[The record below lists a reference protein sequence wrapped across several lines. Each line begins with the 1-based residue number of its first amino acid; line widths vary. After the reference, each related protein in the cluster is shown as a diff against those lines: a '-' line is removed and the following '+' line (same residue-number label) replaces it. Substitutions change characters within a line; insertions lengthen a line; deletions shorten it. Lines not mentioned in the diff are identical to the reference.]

1 MRSRTE
7 KVLLA
12 IPFLSSGIPEFVI
25 ADLNKGVSHRNE
37 AIAEELETAALRL
50 SEPPAGMTGF
60 APWYFAPV
68 FDLLGGCAE
77 PFFRRFLSSPS
88 AELRTA
94 AQRWL
99 ALLADKKLMCGR

>member
-1 MRSRTE
+1 
-7 KVLLA
+7 
-12 IPFLSSGIPEFVI
+12 
-25 ADLNKGVSHRNE
+25 
-37 AIAEELETAALRL
+37 
-50 SEPPAGMTGF
+50 MTGF